1 MNIKALLIDFGG
13 VLYDIDPNRTIKAF
27 AKLAMPNSKF
37 NSLSAV
43 NYGTLPFLA
52 EYENG
57 TIGTD
62 RFRDNMAALLG
73 IKPKYVI
80 DEAWNATLLGIKS
93 KVDFIIEELA
103 ADYPIFLL
111 SNTNEL
117 HHKFF
122 AEECDVIFKQFKR
135 CYFSYQIKMQKPNP
149 EIFKYVAKDMRFKP
163 EEILFIDDMT
173 PNLDAAAALG
183 FNVHQICDD
192 GDKIYSLYDYL
203 QTLKS
208 K

>member
-1 MNIKALLIDFGG
+1 MKIKALLIDFGG
-13 VLYDIDPNRTIKAF
+13 VLYDIDPNRAIKAF
-27 AKLAMPNSKF
+27 AKLATPNSKF

-43 NYGTLPFLA
+43 NYETLPFLA
-52 EYENG
+52 DYETG
-57 TIGTD
+57 KISTD

-73 IKPKYVI
+73 IKPKYAI
-80 DEAWNATLLGIKS
+80 DAAWNATLLGIKS
-93 KVDFIIEELA
+93 KIDFIVEELA

-117 HHKFF
+117 HHQCF
-122 AEECDVIFKQFKR
+122 AEECDAILKQFKR
-135 CYFSYQIKMQKPNP
+135 CYFSYQIKMQKPNT
-149 EIFKYVAKDMRFKP
+149 EIFKYVAKEMRYKP

-173 PNLDAAAALG
+173 PNLDAAASLG
-183 FNVHQICDD
+183 FNVHKISDD